1 MSVSIFFIF
10 LYKIDVSMTYMGQ
23 DMGKI
28 PMNPNQAPRLTNYI
42 EHNAEH

>member
-1 MSVSIFFIF
+1 MSVSIFVIF
-10 LYKIDVSMTYMGQ
+10 LYKVDVSIICMGQ
-23 DMGKI
+23 DMEKI